1 MHVNRGRYN
10 NFKQKHW
17 NVKHLDEGP
26 CPDKEEVQ
34 LQDDEASPLKYRANN
49 EDNWHVL
56 NSNTTKLHIQK
67 LK

>member
-1 MHVNRGRYN
+1 ME
-10 NFKQKHW
+10 
-17 NVKHLDEGP
+17 HLDEGP